1 MIRAFHTS
9 ATGMIAQQFVV
20 DNSANNLANAN
31 TTGFKKSLV
40 AFQDLIYLNQ
50 RPPGLE
56 QLQGQQVP
64 AGLQIGN
71 GVRVAG
77 NIKLFT
83 QGSIQSTGDPLNV
96 AIEGDGFFQITAP
109 DGTLRYTRDGTFLR
123 NANGDLVT
131 ADGFFLSPRI
141 TIPADA
147 IAVSIGSDGTVSVTT
162 SGSPATASTLG
173 QIQLAR
179 FQNPAGLSSE
189 GRNLFRDSPVS
200 GTMVTALPGQNG
212 TGLLRQ
218 GFLEGSN
225 VEVVSELVN
234 LLQAQRA
241 YEFNTKAIHVSDEM
255 LSATNDLVR

>member
-20 DNSANNLANAN
+20 DNTANNLANAN
-31 TTGFKKSLV
+31 TTGFKKSNV
-40 AFQDLIYLNQ
+40 NFQDLIYLNQ

-56 QLQGQQVP
+56 VIQGQQVP
-64 AGLQIGN
+64 TGLQIGN

-77 NIKLFT
+77 NTKLFA
-83 QGSIQSTGDPLNV
+83 QGSLQSTGDPLNV
-96 AIEGDGFFQITAP
+96 AIEGEGFFQITAP
-109 DGTLRYTRDGTFLR
+109 DGTLRYTRDRTFLK

-131 ADGFFLSPRI
+131 SDGFFLSPRI

-162 SGSPATASTLG
+162 SGAPTTSTALG

-189 GRNLFRDSPVS
+189 GRNLFRDTAVS
-200 GTMVTALPGQNG
+200 GAVVTALPGQNG

-225 VEVVSELVN
+225 VEVVTELVN

-241 YEFNTKAIHVSDEM
+241 YEFNTRAVRVSDEM
-255 LSATNDLVR
+255 LQATNELVR

>member
-20 DNSANNLANAN
+20 DNTANNLANAN
-31 TTGFKKSLV
+31 TTGFKRSNV
-40 AFQDLIYLNQ
+40 DFQDLIYLNQ

-56 QLQGQQVP
+56 QIQGQQVP
-64 AGLQIGN
+64 TGLQIGN

-77 NIKLFT
+77 NTKLFT
-83 QGSIQSTGDPLNV
+83 QGSLQSTGDPLNV

-123 NANGDLVT
+123 NANGDLVNT
-131 ADGFFLSPRI
+131 DGFFLSPRI
-141 TIPADA
+141 TLPPDA
-147 IAVSIGSDGTVSVTT
+147 VSVSIGTDGTVSVITAGAPTT
-162 SGSPATASTLG
+162 STSLG

-179 FQNPAGLSSE
+179 FPNPAGLSSE
-189 GRNLFRDSPVS
+189 GRNLYRDTPAS
-200 GTMVTALPGQNG
+200 GAVITTLPGQNG

-225 VEVVSELVN
+225 VEVVTELVN

-241 YEFNTKAIHVSDEM
+241 YEFNTKAVRVSDEM

>member
-20 DNSANNLANAN
+20 DNTANNLANAN
-31 TTGFKKSLV
+31 TTGFKRSNID
-40 AFQDLIYLNQ
+40 FQDLIYLNQ
-50 RPPGLE
+50 RPPGIE

-64 AGLQIGN
+64 TGLQIGN

-77 NIKLFT
+77 NTKLFT
-83 QGSIQSTGDPLNV
+83 QGTLQSTGDPLNV
-96 AIEGDGFFQITAP
+96 AIEGDGFFQISAP
-109 DGTLRYTRDGTFLR
+109 DGTLRYTRDGTFLK

-131 ADGFFLSPRI
+131 TDGFFLSPRI
-141 TIPADA
+141 TLPQDA
-147 IAVSIGSDGTVSVTT
+147 VAVSIGTDGTVSVSTAGAPTT
-162 SGSPATASTLG
+162 STSLG

-179 FQNPAGLSSE
+179 FPNPAGLSSE
-189 GRNLFRDSPVS
+189 GRNLYRDTPAS
-200 GTMVTALPGQNG
+200 GAVTTTLPGQNG

-241 YEFNTKAIHVSDEM
+241 YEFNTKAVRVSDEM